1 MVGTSI
7 YPSPPSPQKNY
18 TYPKIPDPKIIFT
31 TRAYTQQTTYVM
43 PDVDYRL
50 SQAFKNLSG
59 ETPPSAD
66 VVESIYKHTRFDT
79 RFYEERATFSSPSS
93 SASAAPP
100 TFLIFAT
107 FHAPKDG
114 SAAAGYT
121 TWFKTSHLPK
131 LEKTPGFV
139 RAKTYE
145 TVVSM
150 VLDRWNFMAA
160 PEEVPQWLVM
170 SEFAGETVPNLEQVE
185 GGVDVGVYR
194 IGRVYSEEDWGS
206 VGK

>member
-1 MVGTSI
+1 
-7 YPSPPSPQKNY
+7 
-18 TYPKIPDPKIIFT
+18 
-31 TRAYTQQTTYVM
+31 M

-50 SQAFKNLSG
+50 SQAFKNLAG

-66 VVESIYKHTRFDT
+66 VTENIYKHSRFDT

-93 SASAAPP
+93 SASAAYPK
-100 TFLIFAT
+100 FLISAT
-107 FHAPKDG
+107 FHAPKNG
-114 SAAAGYT
+114 STAADFT

-139 RAKTYE
+139 RAKAYE
-145 TVVSM
+145 TVVTM
-150 VLDRWNFMAA
+150 VLDQWNFMAP
-160 PEEVPQWLVM
+160 PEEVPRWLVM
-170 SEFAGETVPNLEQVE
+170 SEFAGDTVPNFEQVD

-194 IGRVYSEEDWGS
+194 IGRVYSEEEWGS